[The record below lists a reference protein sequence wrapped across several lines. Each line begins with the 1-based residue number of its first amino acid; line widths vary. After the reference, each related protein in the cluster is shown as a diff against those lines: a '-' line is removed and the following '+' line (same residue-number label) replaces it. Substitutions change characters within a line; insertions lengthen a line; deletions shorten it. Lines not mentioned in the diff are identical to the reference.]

1 MSVPRNRALIPAAFA
16 DLSQWPAP
24 DEDVL
29 NEEILRIYRPR
40 KLAVAMYA
48 DGVAHEQITAATAIP
63 RQKIFYLVSRCMAG
77 GEDGTIAG

>member
-48 DGVAHEQITAATAIP
+48 DGVVSSGCKLIQAAI
-63 RQKIFYLVSRCMAG
+63 
-77 GEDGTIAG
+77 EN